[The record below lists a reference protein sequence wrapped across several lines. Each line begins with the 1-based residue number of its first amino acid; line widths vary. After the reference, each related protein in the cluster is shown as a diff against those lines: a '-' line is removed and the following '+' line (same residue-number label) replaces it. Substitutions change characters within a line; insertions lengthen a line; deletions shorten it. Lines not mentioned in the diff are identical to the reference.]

1 LVLRYLLLGALA
13 ACAVA
18 AGCSSVLVKTENPLV
33 VGAVDDALNYD
44 RPPALVQAVRPT
56 YPDFAREVRAEGRV
70 LLKVLVLEN
79 GEIGAIQVLES
90 SHPLLVENAVEAVCR
105 SVFSP
110 AVRDGVPVAGTVV
123 MPYVFSLDPNLI
135 RTSITEE
142 PRADTPSSGI
152 DMNDR
157 SRREE
162 PMPRQ
167 GK

>member
-1 LVLRYLLLGALA
+1 LLLKSLILA
-13 ACAVA
+13 VLSVCL
-18 AGCSSVLVKTENPLV
+18 GCGGILVRSENPLL
-33 VGAVDDALNYD
+33 AVAVEDALNYD
-44 RPPALVQAVRPT
+44 QPPTLVQSARPA

-70 LLKVLVLEN
+70 LLKVLILED
-79 GEIGAIQVLES
+79 GKVGAIQVLES
-90 SHPLLVENAVEAVCR
+90 SHPLLVDNAVEAVCH

-110 AVRDGVPVAGTVV
+110 AVRNGVPVVGTVV
-123 MPYVFSLDPNLI
+123 LPYVFSLDPNLI

-142 PRADTPSSGI
+142 PQTDISNPGI

-162 PMPRQ
+162 PEPRN